1 MFRFQ
6 YFEKILA
13 AKKTLTKNW
22 FIMNMI
28 CLHTNM
34 TINVKLP
41 ITCFFVYGKN
51 YFLLYL
57 VQWKN
62 KNLNII
68 MHY

>member
-13 AKKTLTKNW
+13 AKKNSDKNW

-41 ITCFFVYGKN
+41 ITCFLCMEKNIFCFTWYNGKI
-51 YFLLYL
+51 
-57 VQWKN
+57 K
-62 KNLNII
+62 I
-68 MHY
+68 